1 VQLSTPSPRQIRTRR
16 FPQSG
21 SSVDAARGDKPQI
34 LTLIRGLGSGK
45 SRSRSWN
52 RSQWRRL
59 RWLRRQSHFNHPP
72 QACTAGPAQ
81 HAPSSLAVSR
91 PTKREA
97 REVKDRRTVPDLLPC
112 PAPQPWLHLL
122 LEPETDYVISK
133 CISQQRGQNCPLGG
147 AGLRRGYCYTT
158 PRSHV
163 QVLVFP
169 RETRWDRERM
179 VSVRQGSESIVTV
192 TP

>member
-112 PAPQPWLHLL
+112 PAALASSLARTRDRLCNIKMQLPTTGTELSPGRCRTPAWILLHH
-122 LEPETDYVISK
+122 P
-133 CISQQRGQNCPLGG
+133 
-147 AGLRRGYCYTT
+147 A
-158 PRSHV
+158 
-163 QVLVFP
+163 FP
-169 RETRWDRERM
+169 RASTCL
-179 VSVRQGSESIVTV
+179 S
-192 TP
+192 P